1 MPKKHGTVLIA
12 DDESNVRSLVNRM
25 LGEEYSVIEAENG
38 EVAVNLTR
46 RYKPD
51 LVLMD
56 IMMPG
61 MDGYTACKT
70 IKTNPE
76 TKSIPVVMLTALN
89 FELNINLSQEM
100 GADAYMTKPFN
111 QKDLLSMVRR
121 FVKGS

>member
-1 MPKKHGTVLIA
+1 MPKKHGTVLVA
-12 DDESNVRSLVNRM
+12 DDESNVRSLITRM

-38 EVAVNLTR
+38 EIAVNMAR

-51 LVLMD
+51 FVLMD
-56 IMMPG
+56 IMMPK

-76 TKSIPVVMLTALN
+76 TKAIPVVMLTALN
-89 FELNINLSQEM
+89 FELNIGLSHDM

-111 QKDLLSMVRR
+111 QQDLLAMVRR
-121 FVKGS
+121 FVKIS